1 MCLVS
6 SEKKTNLIKK
16 SYDLLLVGRNLSCI
30 FWFISENF
38 ELIQFLPRVPVL
50 RGDLAKFWSD
60 DPREVRRGRG
70 NVKNSLLAL
79 ATLQSWWDLRKGL
92 LVRFIYANFHKN
104 QRPRFLVL
112 FSKKCIFTKI
122 LCESVSKTKAPFLQV
137 CLSLCRHARA
147 PRLLGF
153 FTSRCG
159 KKIYSKQTTYVLP
172 LLACFAF
179 SMLFAYVL
187 FCLLLLIYTFFL
199 FSFVF
204 ANS

>member
-1 MCLVS
+1 MPLQLR
-6 SEKKTNLIKK
+6 KKTNLIKK

-30 FWFISENF
+30 FWFISEYF

-79 ATLQSWWDLRKGL
+79 ATLQSWWDLRKDF

-104 QRPRFLVL
+104 QRPRF
-112 FSKKCIFTKI
+112 
-122 LCESVSKTKAPFLQV
+122 
-137 CLSLCRHARA
+137 
-147 PRLLGF
+147 
-153 FTSRCG
+153 
-159 KKIYSKQTTYVLP
+159 
-172 LLACFAF
+172 
-179 SMLFAYVL
+179 
-187 FCLLLLIYTFFL
+187 

-204 ANS
+204 KKVHFYQIFLWVCVENESPIFAGLLVTVSPRTRAPPTRILHLSLRKENLF